1 MKITI
6 LSLFP
11 DILKGYFDDSIMS
24 RAVSKGLIDY
34 ELVNIR
40 DYAYDNHHV
49 CDDGPYGGGAG
60 MVMKAEPLANS
71 LDSIGVKGKRVIYP
85 TPSGRV
91 FSQSFARE
99 LAAEKELIF
108 ICGRYEGIDQR
119 VIDLYVDDE
128 ISIGDYVISS
138 GEISTLVLV
147 DAMYRLVEGV
157 ITRDSLEE
165 ESFTQSLLEYPHYSR
180 PEVFRGLAVPKIL
193 LGGHHAKIEA
203 WRLRKRVEKTLKFR
217 PDLLREGRVGKDVL
231 KIRDELLD
239 K

>member
-1 MKITI
+1 VKITI

-11 DILKGYFDDSIMS
+11 GILKGYFSDSIMS
-24 RAVSKGLIDY
+24 RAVDRGLIDY

-40 DYAYDNHHV
+40 DYAYDKRHV

-60 MVMKAEPLANS
+60 MVLKAEPLANS
-71 LDSIGVKGKRVIYP
+71 LDSIGVEGKRVVYP

-91 FSQSFARE
+91 FSRNIAME
-99 LAAEKELIF
+99 LAAEKELVF

-119 VIDLYVDDE
+119 IIDLYVDDE

-147 DAMYRLVEGV
+147 DAIYRLIEGV
-157 ITRDSLEE
+157 IARGSLEE
-165 ESFTQSLLEYPHYSR
+165 ESFTQSLLEYPHYTR
-180 PEVFRGLAVPKIL
+180 PEVFRGFEVPEIL
-193 LGGHHAKIEA
+193 LGGHHAEIKA
-203 WRLRKRVEKTLKFR
+203 WRLRKRVEKTLNTR
-217 PDLLREGRVGKDVL
+217 PELLREGKVGEDVL
-231 KIRDELLD
+231 RIRDELLD